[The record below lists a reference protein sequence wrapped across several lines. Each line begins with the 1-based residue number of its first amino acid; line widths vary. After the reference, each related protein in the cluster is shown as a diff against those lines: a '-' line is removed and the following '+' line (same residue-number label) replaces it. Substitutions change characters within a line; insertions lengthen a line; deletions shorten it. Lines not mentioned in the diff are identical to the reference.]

1 MRGLIM
7 TFLFVV
13 VAGLAAIY
21 IAYGQVDPCRT
32 LAIEQARR
40 AVGSHASGLVEPFTL
55 LATSQMSSTE
65 CARGLLHSWRE
76 RIADALR

>member
-13 VAGLAAIY
+13 VGGLAAVY
-21 IAYGQVDPCRT
+21 IAYGQIDPCRT

-40 AVGSHASGLVEPFTL
+40 SHLGGLAEPFTR
-55 LATSQMSSTE
+55 LATSQMSSTA
-65 CARGLLHSWRE
+65 CVRGLLRSWRE
-76 RIADALR
+76 RLEDDLH

>member
-1 MRGLIM
+1 MTMRGLIM

-21 IAYGQVDPCRT
+21 IAYGEVDPCRT

-40 AVGSHASGLVEPFTL
+40 SHVGALIEPFTRM
-55 LATSQMSSTE
+55 ATSQMSSTE
-65 CARGLLHSWRE
+65 CVRGLLHSWRE
-76 RIADALR
+76 RIADDLR